1 MNKEVLNFLA
11 SREYSDATKTIYA
24 RVLDE
29 LAPLDVS
36 TWGASDLLLFVC
48 REGWGNSWR
57 CAALY
62 ACRAFIRW
70 KFGDQHP
77 ALLAKLKRIKPKAQ
91 RSMSADQV
99 LALLANFDTYTAIG
113 ARDQAILATALDTG
127 FRVSELARIQLAD
140 VDLENGTIQVIVKG
154 GQWGFG
160 FISPET
166 AAIVDRW
173 LSYRRDITKCGA
185 LFITL
190 KENKRKGSQMK
201 AQGIQTLFKRWGEKV
216 GFKLSAHDARRSFAT
231 LSTENGAPT
240 RLLQSAGR
248 WSDIKMVERYTA
260 NLNGRAVKPFLPMAN
275 ISKSTS

>member
-1 MNKEVLNFLA
+1 MNTEVSNFLA
-11 SREYSDATKTIYA
+11 SREYSEATKTIYT
-24 RVLDE
+24 RVLEE
-29 LAPLDVS
+29 LAPLDL
-36 TWGASDLLLFVC
+36 TEWGASNLLSFVQ
-48 REGWGNSWR
+48 RDSWGNAWR

-62 ACRAFIRW
+62 ACRSFIRW
-70 KFGDQHP
+70 KYGSLHP
-77 ALLAKLKRIKPKAQ
+77 ALTAKLKRTKPKAQ

-99 LALLANFDTYTAIG
+99 LSILASFDTFTAMG
-113 ARDQAILATALDTG
+113 ARDQAIFATALDTG

-140 VDLENGTIQVIVKG
+140 VSLEDGTIQVLIKG
-154 GQWGFG
+154 AQWGFG
-160 FISPET
+160 FLSTET
-166 AAIVDRW
+166 TMILDRW

-190 KENKRKGSQMK
+190 KENKRRGSQMQ
-201 AQGIQTLFKRWGEKV
+201 AQGIQTLFKRWGIKA

-231 LSTENGAPT
+231 LSTENGAPS

-275 ISKSTS
+275 LSKPTS

>member
-1 MNKEVLNFLA
+1 MNTEVSNFLA
-11 SREYSDATKTIYA
+11 SREYSEATKTIYA

-36 TWGASDLLLFVC
+36 KWGAGDLLSFVK
-48 REGWGNSWR
+48 RESWGNSWQ

-70 KFGDQHP
+70 KFGNQHP
-77 ALLAKLKRIKPKAQ
+77 ALFAKLKRVTGKAQ
-91 RSMSADQV
+91 RSMNADQV
-99 LALLANFDTYTAIG
+99 LTLLASFDTYTAMG

-166 AAIVDRW
+166 AAIIDRY

-190 KENKRKGSQMK
+190 KENKRRGQQMHT
-201 AQGIQTLFKRWGEKV
+201 QGIQTLFKRWGNKA
-216 GFKLSAHDARRSFAT
+216 GFTLSAHDARRSFAT

-275 ISKSTS
+275 LNKPTS